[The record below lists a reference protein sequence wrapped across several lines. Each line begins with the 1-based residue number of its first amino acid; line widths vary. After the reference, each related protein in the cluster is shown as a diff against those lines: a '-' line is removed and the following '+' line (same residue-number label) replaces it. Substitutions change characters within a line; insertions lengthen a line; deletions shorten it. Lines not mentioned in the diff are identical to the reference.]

1 MSYLSVSF
9 SNCAPFDLMEELII
23 LTSLSFEG
31 AIEFFVG
38 LLLLGG
44 GTGIDEMLV
53 SFSEYCSRFKFNSV
67 FILSMVLF
75 VIKLAKEGIFLL
87 MKFFRWIL

>member
-1 MSYLSVSF
+1 M
-9 SNCAPFDLMEELII
+9 DELII
-23 LTSLSFEG
+23 LISLSFEG

-44 GTGIDEMLV
+44 GTGIDGMFV
-53 SFSEYCSRFKFNSV
+53 SFNEYCSRFKFNSV

-75 VIKLAKEGIFLL
+75 VIRLHEGGKDDEFLL
-87 MKFFRWIL
+87 VIFVI